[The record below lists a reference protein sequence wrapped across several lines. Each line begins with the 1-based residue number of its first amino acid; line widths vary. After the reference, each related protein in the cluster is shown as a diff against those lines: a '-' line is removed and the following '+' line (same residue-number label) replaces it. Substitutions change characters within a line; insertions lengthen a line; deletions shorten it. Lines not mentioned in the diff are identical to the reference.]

1 MTGGSMGGT
10 GALRHGLRHP
20 DVFAAVMGVDGWTDF
35 RLWHHHW
42 YAREDYR
49 DLIEEFRRPLLQ
61 AASPLYW
68 AERGELGAIGHI
80 VDGGDT
86 VVLPENGLRLWRK
99 LRDFQWDEPGAY
111 DQRIIFNP
119 TLGSPYIL
127 DDDDFEKR
135 LEEEL
140 DAGGEKPVD
149 FQQVAK
155 VLLKYDCNCLLHG
168 VFLVTL
174 DGRMN
179 CPRSLSSFIEASGV
193 RVATSGG
200 VKKDHIDATGGSEE
214 REAEGR
220 PRGSEEGFGH
230 VPYSREEY
238 TADEITAYFN
248 LDLAQIDAFGLG
260 DSARD
265 LLVTMALYKIRRFL
279 REGLRLRTA
288 CDLET
293 AGDVIVKRPDG
304 WELPDLATLEGDV
317 PDLIAAVGDSGL
329 FADPPVT
336 TVTFSD

>member
-1 MTGGSMGGT
+1 MPDYLDGLQDVTRMLMEVPLQPLQGSRFQPTGF
-10 GALRHGLRHP
+10 P
-20 DVFAAVMGVDGWTDF
+20 D
-35 RLWHHHW
+35 
-42 YAREDYR
+42 
-49 DLIEEFRRPLLQ
+49 
-61 AASPLYW
+61 
-68 AERGELGAIGHI
+68 LGAALYQTNEGQQLL
-80 VDGGDT
+80 VESAQSMANRLEGVCWDDANDQVVGKLDGISYVRVEQEGKFLT
-86 VVLPENGLRLWRK
+86 SSILEAHRL
-99 LRDFQWDEPGAY
+99 
-111 DQRIIFNP
+111 N
-119 TLGSPYIL
+119 SPYIL
-127 DDDDFEKR
+127 DDDDFEEK
-135 LEEEL
+135 LKAEL
-140 DAGGEKPVD
+140 DAVQEKPVD

-200 VKKDHIDATGGSEE
+200 VKKDHIDATGGRES

-220 PRGSEEGFGH
+220 RRGSEEGFGH

-248 LDLAQIDAFGLG
+248 LDLSQIRAFGLD

-265 LLVTMALYKIRRFL
+265 LLITMALYKIRRFL
-279 REGLRLRTA
+279 REGLRLRTS

-293 AGDVIVKRPDG
+293 AGDVVVKRPKG
-304 WELPDLATLEGDV
+304 WKLPDLDALEHEL
-317 PDLIAAVGDSGL
+317 PALIEAVTSEGV

-336 TVTFSD
+336 TVKFSG